1 MTKKL
6 YSTAKWKRYLKS
18 RQLSELKKL
27 QRSRGRRRGRAR
39 RPHGRPENRLVARLQ
54 VPTNFSLIHNPE
66 ETIHFLREF
75 STLAINYNIKL
86 DLTGVNGITT
96 DAIAALVAT
105 IKALGSRRNVQG
117 NLPQESGCT
126 DILNQSGFFEH
137 VKLKRPLAAPTQG
150 KISRR
155 ESKQVEPG
163 LARDLVHIASQA
175 LFGEPR
181 RCQTAYRALI
191 ESMSNTHNHAAG
203 REPKDTVKQ
212 TWYSTVYADVPRSRA
227 CYTFLD
233 TGVGIFKSIRL
244 RTLKK
249 VYRTIGVSNNAD
261 ILEEILEG
269 KVGSSTGVPYRGKGL
284 PSIYALLKRGGIK
297 ELIII
302 ANTVYANVGAG
313 EFRVLEIGFPGTLLY
328 WET

>member
-27 QRSRGRRRGRAR
+27 QRKRSRGGRAR
-39 RPHGRPENRLVARLQ
+39 RPHGRPENRLFAKLR
-54 VPTNFSLIHNPE
+54 VPANFSLIHNPE

-75 STLAINYNIKL
+75 SSLAVNYNIKL
-86 DLTGVNGITT
+86 DLSGVTEITT
-96 DAIAALVAT
+96 DAIASLVAT
-105 IKALGSRRNVQG
+105 IRALGTRRTVQG
-117 NLPQESGCT
+117 NLPQEIGCT

-150 KISRR
+150 RIYRQ
-155 ESKQVEPG
+155 ESKLVEPR

-203 REPKDTVKQ
+203 REQKYTIKQ
-212 TWYSTVYADVPRSRA
+212 TWYSTVYADVSRGRA

-244 RTLKK
+244 RSLRK
-249 VYRTIGVSNNAD
+249 VYRTIGISNNAD
-261 ILEEILEG
+261 ILGEILEG
-269 KVGSSTGVPYRGKGL
+269 KVGSSTGFPYRGKGL
-284 PSIYALLKRGGIK
+284 PSIYALLKRGSIK

-302 ANTVYANVGAG
+302 ANSVYANVGAG
-313 EFRVLEIGFPGTLLY
+313 DFRVLGIGFPGTLLY

>member
-27 QRSRGRRRGRAR
+27 RRRGSRSGRSR
-39 RPHGRPENRLVARLQ
+39 RPHGRPENRYQAVLR
-54 VPTNFSLIHNPE
+54 VPANFSLIHNPE
-66 ETIHFLREF
+66 ETVHFLREF
-75 STLAINYNIKL
+75 SSHAINYNIKL
-86 DLTGVNGITT
+86 DLSSVSKIST
-96 DAIAALVAT
+96 DAIASLVAT
-105 IKALGSRRNVQG
+105 IRSLGNRRTVQG
-117 NLPQESGCT
+117 NLPQDKGCI

-137 VKLKRPLAAPTQG
+137 VKLKRPLPAPTQG
-150 KISRR
+150 RIARQ
-155 ESKQVEPG
+155 ESKLVEPR

-175 LFGEPR
+175 LYGEPR

-203 REPKDTVKQ
+203 REHKYAIKQ
-212 TWYSTVYADVPRSRA
+212 TWYSTVYADVSRGRA

-244 RTLKK
+244 RRMRKI
-249 VYRTIGVSNNAD
+249 YRAIGVSNNAD
-261 ILEEILEG
+261 ILEDILEG
-269 KVGSSTGVPYRGKGL
+269 KVGSSTGFPYRGKGL
-284 PSIYALLKRGGIK
+284 PSIYNLLKRGSIK

-302 ANTVYANVGAG
+302 ANSVYANVGAG
-313 EFRVLEIGFPGTLLY
+313 DFRMLGISFPGTLLY